1 MIKTELIRIY
11 DPEQDAEGV
20 LRAGNILSQGGLVA
34 IPTETVYGLAANAYD
49 ETAVKAVYAAKG
61 RPSDNPMIVHIAEL
75 SALPALVTEIPPAA
89 QVLAEAFWP
98 GPLTMILKC
107 RKDVVPAPLVP
118 NPADHHR
125 WSGNRRHPD
134 AQSPSGPRHYP
145 RGRGS
150 AGRPQ
155 RQPQRQPQS
164 HHLPPLHR

>member
-89 QVLAEAFWP
+89 QVLS
-98 GPLTMILKC
+98 LI
-107 RKDVVPAPLVP
+107 
-118 NPADHHR
+118 HI
-125 WSGNRRHPD
+125 
-134 AQSPSGPRHYP
+134 
-145 RGRGS
+145 
-150 AGRPQ
+150 
-155 RQPQRQPQS
+155 
-164 HHLPPLHR
+164 